1 MSRKDTIKEIKSMQA
16 AANGKLFI
24 AMVHQIYGPLRGLNY
39 IIEGT
44 NPERILDMMDE
55 AKNPTKMEEIERRMK
70 QAKSGLPP
78 KDMKDL
84 ITQIW
89 TVSSLATVPMVL
101 PFEMVKDAETKPVEV
116 TSINQGMLAIYK
128 KLNADK
134 IQAHIDFYFYR
145 EGII

>member
-39 IIEGT
+39 IIEGA
-44 NPERILDMMDE
+44 NPERILDMIDE
-55 AKNPTKMEEIERRMK
+55 AKNPTKMEEVERRMK

-116 TSINQGMLAIYK
+116 TSINQGMLAIHK
-128 KLNADK
+128 KLNEDRIK
-134 IQAHIDFYFYR
+134 AHADFYFYR
-145 EGII
+145 VGTI